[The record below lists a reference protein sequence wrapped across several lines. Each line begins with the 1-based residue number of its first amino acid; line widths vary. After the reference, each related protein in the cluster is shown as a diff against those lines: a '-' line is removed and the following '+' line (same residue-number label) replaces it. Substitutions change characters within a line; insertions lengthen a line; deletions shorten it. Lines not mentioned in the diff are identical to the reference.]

1 MATEFSTFDPAR
13 RTDYQAANNAI
24 DGVLASQS
32 HSLKTDK
39 LRKQYKKSEFAYKM
53 SNRRVQA
60 RGDAVERTAE
70 GLEGQ
75 AESIKTR
82 NAQIEQAK
90 NDLTHLENEWKY
102 KAEASVDTWQEEF
115 NSKNKYRPEKFK
127 NDKQRNAAW
136 QDFYEKRSYGMPE
149 YRTTEAQRALIE
161 RMIAGSNSARGGY
174 QSGVNKV
181 KAQTKRYKKG
191 TQAAKRAY
199 ARYEAALG
207 AYNAHNSY
215 TPFQRGGSENIHY

>member
-1 MATEFSTFDPAR
+1 MATEFSTFDPTR
-13 RTDYQAANNAI
+13 RTDYEAANNAI
-24 DGVLASQS
+24 DGVLATQS

-39 LRKQYKKSEFAYKM
+39 LRKQYKKREFAYKM
-53 SNRRVQA
+53 ASRRVQA

-70 GLEGQ
+70 GLEGE

-90 NDLTHLENEWKY
+90 NDLTGLENEWKY
-102 KAEASVDTWQEEF
+102 KAEASTSQWQEEF

-127 NDKQRNAAW
+127 NDKQRNKAW
-136 QDFYEKRSYGMPE
+136 QEFYEKRSYGMPE
-149 YRTTEAQRALIE
+149 YRTYEAQRALID
-161 RMIAGSNSARGGY
+161 RMIAGSNSARNQY
-174 QSGVNKV
+174 QVGVGRV
-181 KAQTKRYKKG
+181 ESQTNRYKKG

-215 TPFQRGGSENIHY
+215 TPYQQTGTENTHF